1 MKRNPDFVMRLSLL
15 ISDLLAVTASF
26 GLAYYYR
33 THFDTRPYLLG
44 SDTASFV
51 LSIASL
57 LPLWVILLSI
67 SGVYDKSIYLYRPK
81 VYLRLLVVAAIGTM
95 GLITFSYFTESSLF
109 PARLIAVYSFL
120 LCFLLLVMVR
130 ELVTLL
136 RKILLRRGIG
146 LVNVVITGDS
156 DVTTLILHYMLDNP
170 GSGYKVVGVVASDVF
185 VPHSLRHRF
194 ASIDEAL
201 TIAKPDVI
209 MQTDTKNSGRVYELA
224 VDSHCEYRYIPSH
237 QALANTKHR
246 TEIIGTFPV
255 IVVQTTPL
263 IGYGRT
269 IKRAFDLLASVLMII
284 VFSPVML
291 LVALAIKLGDPKG
304 PVFMQGKMATRI
316 TRFNRLFRLY
326 KFRSHYARFDGK
338 PDEEVFAMIGRPEL
352 LTQYRQNGDK
362 LEGRDFRVTPV
373 GRFIRR
379 FSLDEL
385 PQLFNVVKGD
395 LSLVGPR
402 ALVPHE
408 LSKFKRWHAI
418 ISVKSGL
425 TGLAVVSGR
434 RNISFEERRSLDVY
448 YVQNWTFW
456 LDISILLRT
465 VRVIFAN
472 QSDD

>member
-1 MKRNPDFVMRLSLL
+1 MKRNPDFLMRLSLFAG
-15 ISDLLAVTASF
+15 DLLAVMTSF

-57 LPLWVILLSI
+57 LPLWVVLLFL
-67 SGVYDKSIYLYRPK
+67 SGVYDKSIYLYRSK
-81 VYLRLLVVAAIGTM
+81 VYLRLFVASAVGTM

-109 PARLIAVYSFL
+109 PARLIAIYSFL
-120 LCFLLLVMVR
+120 FCFLLLIIVR
-130 ELVTLL
+130 ELMMLGRRLL
-136 RKILLRRGIG
+136 FRHGIG
-146 LVNVVITGDS
+146 LIEVVITGDNEA
-156 DVTTLILHYMLDNP
+156 TTSILNYVLDNP
-170 GSGYKVVGVVASDVF
+170 SSGYKIVGIVTSDTFAS
-185 VPHSLRHRF
+185 PNLRNRF
-194 ASIDEAL
+194 ATIDEA
-201 TIAKPDVI
+201 IAVTEPDVI
-209 MQTDTKNSGRVYELA
+209 MQTDTKNSERLYELA
-224 VDSHCEYRYIPSH
+224 VDNHCEYQYVPSH
-237 QALANTKHR
+237 QALANTRHR
-246 TEIIGTFPV
+246 TEIIGTLPV

-263 IGYGRT
+263 VGYGRI
-269 IKRAFDLLASVLMII
+269 IKRVFDLCASSVMIVLL
-284 VFSPVML
+284 SPVML
-291 LVALAIKLGDPKG
+291 LVALAVKLGDPKG
-304 PVFMQGKMATRI
+304 PMLMQGKMATRI
-316 TRFNRLFRLY
+316 TRFNKPFRLY
-326 KFRSHYARFDGK
+326 KFRSHYAKFDGK
-338 PDEEVFAMIGRPEL
+338 TDEEVFVMVGKPEL
-352 LTQYRQNGDK
+352 LAAYHENGDK
-362 LEGRDFRVTPV
+362 LAYDFRVTPV

-385 PQLFNVVKGD
+385 PQLFNVVRGD

-465 VRVIFAN
+465 IRVVFTKE
-472 QSDD
+472 SDD